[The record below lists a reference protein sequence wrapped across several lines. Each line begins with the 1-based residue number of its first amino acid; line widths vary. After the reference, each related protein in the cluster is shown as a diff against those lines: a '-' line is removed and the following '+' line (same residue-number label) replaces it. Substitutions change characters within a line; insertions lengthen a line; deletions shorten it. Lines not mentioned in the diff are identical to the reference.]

1 MSAAKEYKPY
11 TDDSSEAGSAE
22 LPLQGQFWRAPWPAP
37 RNRSRW
43 LLIAA
48 LGTSVFFAGLS
59 AWLGV
64 QVIQLQNSGSFGRG
78 FPNELGPAKH
88 LIEVESQWFEG
99 SPAFLDDGF
108 EYVPPPDDGIPRL
121 KYTGDPTLEEDRKEM
136 DRNWA
141 MYHWGRF
148 FLLEEH
154 EAREAW
160 GPDYQKYHAPKQGGY
175 VAALEV
181 MHTIHCLVSSPSL
194 ISTSPSLYELPEQ
207 AKTCRLHTGP
217 HPQGLPPRR
226 LPPDNAI
233 HGVKHIDHCINHLRQ
248 VILCAGD
255 LTPIPSVYFM
265 GIENN
270 YINSDRPHT
279 CRNFK
284 KIRDWVSERF
294 NGSLAV
300 LPEPGS
306 VDPEEWK
313 KLNGL
318 E

>member
-1 MSAAKEYKPY
+1 MSAAKEGYKPY
-11 TDDSSEAGSAE
+11 TDDSSSETGSAE
-22 LPLQGQFWRAPWPAP
+22 EPLQGQFWRAPWPAP

-48 LGTSVFFAGLS
+48 LATSTFFAGTT

-64 QVIQLQNSGSFGRG
+64 EVIRIRNSGSFGRG
-78 FPNELGPAKH
+78 FPNELGPAKRT
-88 LIEVESQWFEG
+88 IEVESQWFEG

-181 MHTIHCLVSSPSL
+181 MHTIHCLDHIRKGFRPDV
-194 ISTSPSLYELPEQ
+194 Y
-207 AKTCRLHTGP
+207 
-217 HPQGLPPRR
+217 
-226 LPPDNAI
+226 PPDNEI

-255 LTPIPSVYFM
+255 LTPIPSVYFT

-294 NGSLAV
+294 NGSQAV
-300 LPEPGS
+300 QPEPGS